1 MEQLPDHYWEVV
13 LLHGLIGL
21 TVRET
26 ADALGAWPTTVQRR
40 YVAALAEITHYIN
53 LGGSSG

>member
-1 MEQLPDHYWEVV
+1 MERLPDHYWEVV

-26 ADALGAWPTTVQRR
+26 AEVLGAWPTTVQRR
-40 YVAALAEITHYIN
+40 YLSALAEITFHIN
-53 LGGSSG
+53 FGGPPG